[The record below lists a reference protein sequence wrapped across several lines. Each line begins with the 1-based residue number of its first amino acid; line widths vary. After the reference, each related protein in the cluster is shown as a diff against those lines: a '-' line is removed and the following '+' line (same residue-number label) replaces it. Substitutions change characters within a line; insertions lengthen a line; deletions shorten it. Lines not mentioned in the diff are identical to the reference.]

1 MKELRW
7 DIRTVQRNAI
17 FVLVLFCVA
26 LLVHEVFGQHGF
38 LAMRR
43 QQKEV
48 EALQQKMRLLQQ
60 ENLELEKQIKA
71 LRSDPK
77 AIERVAREQM
87 RMARPGEIIYTLPD
101 KDTKSP
107 PPAASSGNPPPK
119 K

>member
-1 MKELRW
+1 MKELHW

-17 FVLVLFCVA
+17 FVLVLLCVA
-26 LLVHEVFGQHGF
+26 LLVHEIFGQHGF

-48 EALQQKMRLLQQ
+48 EALQQKMQILQE

-77 AIERVAREQM
+77 AIERVARERM

-101 KDTKSP
+101 KDTKKATPGTTGSP
-107 PPAASSGNPPPK
+107 PPQK
-119 K
+119 